1 MDSSDVA
8 TLGARRDARFVT
20 YPWQLVGLLWMVAFL
35 NSADRSVIFAV
46 MPQLRTQFQLTD
58 TQLALIS
65 SVFFWIYAIAAFLSG
80 RLSDAARRSTVVIG
94 GLMFWSVATGVAS
107 LSTGFAM
114 FIALRGFV
122 ALGESTYYPAATALI
137 SDWHSRGMRSRAL
150 SLHQTGVFAG
160 AGLGGYLAGEI
171 AERFGWRVPFVVF
184 GGAGLVLGAVLL
196 RFLRDRTVA
205 PDVDADPLGQALAHG
220 PDATSPGQ
228 SLAHGP
234 DAAPLGQP
242 ASSNDGRGLPLGD
255 ESATSPL
262 ASAHGSIAPAASPL
276 ALVFAQRSALALC
289 GVFFLSN
296 GAATGITVW
305 APTYVHDVMGMNLS
319 SSALY
324 GAASINLAG
333 FLAVPFGGLLADW
346 LAGRSA
352 IGRFYALII
361 GLGIAAVC
369 LVPFAFAKSA
379 LMVGVVLL
387 CSSIGKG
394 LFDGCIYAAMH
405 DVVPP
410 QARATAVGLM
420 TMLGFFGAGL
430 MPLLVAQSASL
441 FGMAAGLASLA
452 VLYFIAVG
460 ILLATRGATQIAVL
474 QTRQLEARS

>member
-1 MDSSDVA
+1 MS
-8 TLGARRDARFVT
+8 
-20 YPWQLVGLLWMVAFL
+20 YPWQLVGLLWVVAFL

-46 MPQLRTQFQLTD
+46 MPQLRTEFQLTD

-80 RLSDAARRSTVVIG
+80 RLSDKARRSRVVIG
-94 GLMFWSVATGVAS
+94 GLAFWSVATGIAS

-137 SDWHSRGMRSRAL
+137 SDWHTRGMRSRAL

-160 AGLGGYLAGEI
+160 AGLGGYIAGEM
-171 AERFGWRVPFVVF
+171 ADRLGWRIPFVVF
-184 GGAGLVLGAVLL
+184 GGVGLVMGAVLL
-196 RFLRDRTVA
+196 RMLRDRT
-205 PDVDADPLGQALAHG
+205 
-220 PDATSPGQ
+220 
-228 SLAHGP
+228 
-234 DAAPLGQP
+234 AAPSRGPLQPPVAAAPPSDRRGPPATAAQPPDRHGATATIATRDLLGTAAAAR
-242 ASSNDGRGLPLGD
+242 ASV
-255 ESATSPL
+255 
-262 ASAHGSIAPAASPL
+262 SPL
-276 ALVFAQRSALALC
+276 ALVFAQRPALALC
-289 GVFFLSN
+289 AVFFLCN

-305 APTYVHDVMGMNLS
+305 APTYVHDVMGMNLGT
-319 SSALY
+319 SALY

-346 LAGRSA
+346 LAARTP

-369 LVPFAFAKSA
+369 LVPFAVARSA
-379 LMVGVVLL
+379 LMVGMVLL

-460 ILLATRGATQIAVL
+460 ILLATRGATHTAVL
-474 QTRQLEARS
+474 ETRQLETGP

>member
-1 MDSSDVA
+1 VS
-8 TLGARRDARFVT
+8 
-20 YPWQLVGLLWMVAFL
+20 YPWQLIGLLWMVAFL

-46 MPQLRTQFQLTD
+46 MPQLRTEFQLTD

-80 RLSDAARRSTVVIG
+80 RLSDTARRSTVVVG
-94 GLMFWSVATGVAS
+94 GLAFWSVATGVAS

-137 SDWHSRGMRSRAL
+137 SDWHTRAMRSRAL

-160 AGLGGYLAGEI
+160 AGLGGYIAGEI
-171 AERFGWRVPFVVF
+171 ADRFGWRIPFVVF
-184 GGAGLVLGAVLL
+184 GGGGLLLAAVL
-196 RFLRDRTVA
+196 RKFLRDRPVER
-205 PDVDADPLGQALAHG
+205 
-220 PDATSPGQ
+220 S
-228 SLAHGP
+228 
-234 DAAPLGQP
+234 AAPPKSHRPLLGP
-242 ASSNDGRGLPLGD
+242 
-255 ESATSPL
+255 
-262 ASAHGSIAPAASPL
+262 
-276 ALVFAQRSALALC
+276 SALMLC
-289 GVFFLSN
+289 VVFFLCN

-305 APTYVHDVMGMNLS
+305 APTYVHDVMGMNLG

-333 FLAVPFGGLLADW
+333 FLAVPVGGLLADW

-379 LMVGVVLL
+379 PMVGVVLL

-452 VLYFIAVG
+452 VLYFVAVG
-460 ILLATRGATQIAVL
+460 VLLATRGATRTAVL
-474 QTRQLEARS
+474 QTRQLEA